1 LGKENRK
8 QNKKENEMYDL
19 ITSVVLYDSNYSDI
33 EKYITQYFEKN
44 VNQKLVFVDN
54 SEEDKIRGYIN
65 DIVGINK
72 YDIDYIFSGDNLGYG
87 KGNNVAI
94 NKYVGQG
101 KYFLISNLD
110 IEFSIESIKQL
121 IDRADMIGEFGVL
134 MPKISYRSGENQYLC
149 KLLPTPMNLFGRRF
163 LKFMKKHIEKENKT
177 YEYRFTNYDID
188 MEVPYLSGCFMFT
201 KYENLINENGFDKRY
216 FMYLEDTDLSRRM
229 FKYKNYYIANIEVFH
244 DFKKESHKS
253 KKMTLAHMKSAVQ
266 YFNKW
271 GWLFDKE
278 RKKINKE
285 MIQKYGGGEIV

>member
-1 LGKENRK
+1 
-8 QNKKENEMYDL
+8 MYDL
-19 ITSVVLYDSNYSDI
+19 ITSVVLYDSKYSDI

-44 VNQKLVFVDN
+44 INQKLVFVDN

-65 DIVGINK
+65 DIVGINN

-94 NKYVGQG
+94 NKYTGQG

-110 IEFSIESIKQL
+110 IEFTIESIKQL

-134 MPKISYRSGENQYLC
+134 MPRISYRNSENQYAC
-149 KLLPTPMNLFGRRF
+149 RLLPTPMNLFGRRF
-163 LKFMKKHIEKENKT
+163 LKFMKRYVEKIDYF
-177 YEYRFTNYDID
+177 YEYKFSTYKSD
-188 MEVPYLSGCFMFT
+188 MIVPYLSGCFMLT
-201 KYENLINENGFDKRY
+201 KYDNLIKENGFDKRY
-216 FMYLEDTDLSRRM
+216 FMYMEDVDLSRRM

-253 KKMTLAHMKSAVQ
+253 KKMTIAHMKSAVQ

-285 MIQKYGGGEIV
+285 MVQKYSGGEII

>member
-1 LGKENRK
+1 
-8 QNKKENEMYDL
+8 MYDL
-19 ITSVVLYDSNYSDI
+19 ITSVVLYDSKYSDI

-44 VNQKLVFVDN
+44 INQKLVFVDN
-54 SEEDKIRGYIN
+54 SEEDKIRGYIY

-87 KGNNVAI
+87 KGNNLAI
-94 NKYVGQG
+94 NKYVGQA

-110 IEFSIESIKQL
+110 IEFTIESIKQL

-134 MPKISYRSGENQYLC
+134 MPRISYRNSENQYAC
-149 KLLPTPMNLFGRRF
+149 RLLPTPMNLFGRRF
-163 LKFMKKHIEKENKT
+163 LKFMKRYVEKIDYF
-177 YEYRFTNYDID
+177 YEYKFSTYKSD
-188 MEVPYLSGCFMFT
+188 MIVPYLSGCFMLT
-201 KYENLINENGFDKRY
+201 KYDNLIKENGFDKRY
-216 FMYLEDTDLSRRM
+216 FMYMEDVDLSRRM

-253 KKMTLAHMKSAVQ
+253 KKMTIAHMKSAVQ

-285 MIQKYGGGEIV
+285 MVQKYGGG

>member
-1 LGKENRK
+1 
-8 QNKKENEMYDL
+8 MYDL

-33 EKYITQYFEKN
+33 ENYITQYFEKN

-54 SEEDKIRGYIN
+54 SEEDKIREYIN

-94 NKYVGQG
+94 NKYIGQG

-121 IDRADMIGEFGVL
+121 IEQADMIGEFGVL

>member
-1 LGKENRK
+1 
-8 QNKKENEMYDL
+8 MYDL
-19 ITSVVLYDSNYSDI
+19 IASVVLYNNDYSDI
-33 EKYITQYFEKN
+33 EKYIAQYFEKN

-65 DIVGINK
+65 SVVGINN
-72 YDIDYIFSGDNLGYG
+72 YDIDYIFSGNNLGYG
-87 KGNNVAI
+87 KGNNLAI

-110 IEFSIESIKQL
+110 IEFTIESIKQL

-134 MPKISYRSGENQYLC
+134 MPRISYRNSENQYAC
-149 KLLPTPMNLFGRRF
+149 RLLPTPMNLFGRRF
-163 LKFMKKHIEKENKT
+163 LKFMKRYVEKIDYF
-177 YEYRFTNYDID
+177 YEYKFSTYKSD
-188 MEVPYLSGCFMFT
+188 MIVPYLSGCFMLT
-201 KYENLINENGFDKRY
+201 KYDNLIKENGFDKRY
-216 FMYLEDTDLSRRM
+216 FMYMEDVDLSRRM

-253 KKMTLAHMKSAVQ
+253 KKMTIAHMKSAVQ

-285 MIQKYGGGEIV
+285 MVQKYSGGEII

>member
-1 LGKENRK
+1 
-8 QNKKENEMYDL
+8 MYDL
-19 ITSVVLYDSNYSDI
+19 ITSVVLYNSDYSDI
-33 EKYITQYFEKN
+33 EKYIAQYFEKN

-54 SEEDKIRGYIN
+54 SEEDKIREYIN

-87 KGNNVAI
+87 KGNNLAI

-121 IDRADMIGEFGVL
+121 IEQADMIGEFGVL

>member
-1 LGKENRK
+1 
-8 QNKKENEMYDL
+8 MYDL
-19 ITSVVLYDSNYSDI
+19 ITSVVLYNSDYSDI
-33 EKYITQYFEKN
+33 EKYIAQYFEKN

-54 SEEDKIRGYIN
+54 SEEDKIREYIN

-87 KGNNVAI
+87 KANNLAI

-121 IDRADMIGEFGVL
+121 IEQADMIGEFGVL

-163 LKFMKKHIEKENKT
+163 LKFMKNYVEKIDYF
-177 YEYRFTNYDID
+177 YEYKFSSYKND
-188 MEVPYLSGCFMFT
+188 MIVPYLSGCFMFT
-201 KYENLINENGFDKRY
+201 KYDNLIKENGFDKRY
-216 FMYLEDTDLSRRM
+216 FMYMEDVDLSRRM
-229 FKYKNYYIANIEVFH
+229 FKYTNRYIANVEVFH

-271 GWLFDKE
+271 GWLFDRE

>member
-1 LGKENRK
+1 MGKENRK

-33 EKYITQYFEKN
+33 GKYITQYFEEN
-44 VNQKLVFVDN
+44 MNQKLVFVDN
-54 SEEDKIRGYIN
+54 SEEDKIRGYLN
-65 DIVGINK
+65 DIVGINN

-201 KYENLINENGFDKRY
+201 KYENLINENGFDKR
-216 FMYLEDTDLSRRM
+216 
-229 FKYKNYYIANIEVFH
+229 
-244 DFKKESHKS
+244 
-253 KKMTLAHMKSAVQ
+253 VQ
-266 YFNKW
+266 P
-271 GWLFDKE
+271 
-278 RKKINKE
+278 
-285 MIQKYGGGEIV
+285 MV

>member
-1 LGKENRK
+1 
-8 QNKKENEMYDL
+8 MYDL
-19 ITSVVLYDSNYSDI
+19 ITSVVLYNSDYSDI
-33 EKYITQYFEKN
+33 EKYIAQYFEKN

-54 SEEDKIRGYIN
+54 SEEDKIREYIN

-87 KGNNVAI
+87 KGNNLAI

-229 FKYKNYYIANIEVFH
+229 FKYTNRYIANVEVFH

>member
-1 LGKENRK
+1 
-8 QNKKENEMYDL
+8 MYDL

-44 VNQKLVFVDN
+44 VNQKLVFVNN
-54 SEEDKIRGYIN
+54 SEEDKIREYIN

-72 YDIDYIFSGDNLGYG
+72 YDIDYVFSGDNLGYG

-94 NKYVGQG
+94 NKYIGQG

-253 KKMTLAHMKSAVQ
+253 KKMTIAHMKSAIQ

-285 MIQKYGGGEIV
+285 MVQKYGGG

>member
-1 LGKENRK
+1 
-8 QNKKENEMYDL
+8 MYDL
-19 ITSVVLYDSNYSDI
+19 ITSVVLYKSNYSDI

-44 VNQKLVFVDN
+44 INQKLVFVDN
-54 SEEDKIRGYIN
+54 SEEDKIRGYIY

-87 KGNNVAI
+87 KGNNLAI

-121 IDRADMIGEFGVL
+121 IEQADMIGEFGVL

-163 LKFMKKHIEKENKT
+163 LKFMKNYVEKIDYF
-177 YEYRFTNYDID
+177 YEYKFSSYKND
-188 MEVPYLSGCFMFT
+188 MIVPYLSGCFMFT
-201 KYENLINENGFDKRY
+201 KYDNLIKENGFDKRY
-216 FMYLEDTDLSRRM
+216 FMYMEDVDLSRRM
-229 FKYKNYYIANIEVFH
+229 FKYTNRYIANIEVFH

-271 GWLFDKE
+271 GWIFDKE

-285 MIQKYGGGEIV
+285 MVQKYGGG

>member
-1 LGKENRK
+1 
-8 QNKKENEMYDL
+8 MYDL
-19 ITSVVLYDSNYSDI
+19 ITSVVLYNSDYSDI
-33 EKYITQYFEKN
+33 EKYIAQYFEKN
-44 VNQKLVFVDN
+44 VNQKLVFVNN
-54 SEEDKIRGYIN
+54 SEEDKIREYIN

-72 YDIDYIFSGDNLGYG
+72 YDIDYMFSGDNLGYG
-87 KGNNVAI
+87 KGNNLAI

-121 IDRADMIGEFGVL
+121 IEQADMIGEFGVL

-285 MIQKYGGGEIV
+285 MVQKYGGGV

>member
-1 LGKENRK
+1 
-8 QNKKENEMYDL
+8 MYDL
-19 ITSVVLYDSNYSDI
+19 ITSVVLYKSNYSDI

-44 VNQKLVFVDN
+44 INQKLVFVDN

-65 DIVGINK
+65 DIVGINN

-94 NKYVGQG
+94 NKYTGQG

-110 IEFSIESIKQL
+110 IEFTIESIKQL

-134 MPKISYRSGENQYLC
+134 MPRISYRNSENQYAC
-149 KLLPTPMNLFGRRF
+149 RLLPTPMNLFGRRF
-163 LKFMKKHIEKENKT
+163 LKFMKRYVEKIDYF
-177 YEYRFTNYDID
+177 YEYKFSTYKSD
-188 MEVPYLSGCFMFT
+188 MIVPYLSGCFMLT
-201 KYENLINENGFDKRY
+201 KYDNLIKENGFDKRY
-216 FMYLEDTDLSRRM
+216 FMYMEDVDLSRRM

-253 KKMTLAHMKSAVQ
+253 KKMTIAHMKSAVQ

-285 MIQKYGGGEIV
+285 MVQKYGGG

>member
-1 LGKENRK
+1 
-8 QNKKENEMYDL
+8 MYDL
-19 ITSVVLYDSNYSDI
+19 ITSVVLYNSDYSDI
-33 EKYITQYFEKN
+33 EKYIAQYFEKN

-54 SEEDKIRGYIN
+54 SEEDKIREYIN
-65 DIVGINK
+65 DIVGINN

-271 GWLFDKE
+271 GWIFDKE

-285 MIQKYGGGEIV
+285 MVQKYGGG

>member
-1 LGKENRK
+1 M
-8 QNKKENEMYDL
+8 NKKENEMYDL

-87 KGNNVAI
+87 KGNNLAI

-121 IDRADMIGEFGVL
+121 IEQADMIGEFGVL
-134 MPKISYRSGENQYLC
+134 MPKISYRNGENQYAC
-149 KLLPTPMNLFGRRF
+149 RLLPTPMNLFGRRF
-163 LKFMKKHIEKENKT
+163 LKFMKNYVEKIDYF
-177 YEYRFTNYDID
+177 YEYKFSSYKND
-188 MEVPYLSGCFMFT
+188 MIVPYLSGCFMFT
-201 KYENLINENGFDKRY
+201 KYDNLIKENGFDKRY
-216 FMYLEDTDLSRRM
+216 FMYMEDVDLSRRM
-229 FKYKNYYIANIEVFH
+229 FKYTNRYIANIEVFH

-271 GWLFDKE
+271 GWIFDKE

-285 MIQKYGGGEIV
+285 MVQKYGGGE

>member
-1 LGKENRK
+1 
-8 QNKKENEMYDL
+8 MYDL
-19 ITSVVLYDSNYSDI
+19 ITSVVLYNSDYSDI
-33 EKYITQYFEKN
+33 EKYIAQYFEKN

-54 SEEDKIRGYIN
+54 SEEDKIREYIN

-278 RKKINKE
+278 RKEINKE

>member
-1 LGKENRK
+1 
-8 QNKKENEMYDL
+8 MYDL
-19 ITSVVLYDSNYSDI
+19 ITSVILYNSKYSDI
-33 EKYITQYFEKN
+33 EEYISQYFGKSI
-44 VNQKLVFVDN
+44 NQKLVFVDN
-54 SEEDKIRGYIN
+54 SEVDKIREYIN
-65 DIVGINK
+65 DIVGINN
-72 YDIDYIFSGDNLGYG
+72 YDIDYIFSGNNLGYG
-87 KGNNVAI
+87 KGNNLAI
-94 NKYVGQG
+94 NKYLGQT

-110 IEFSIESIKQL
+110 IKFSIESIKQL
-121 IDRADMIGEFGVL
+121 IEQADMIGEFGVL

-278 RKKINKE
+278 RKEINKE

>member
-1 LGKENRK
+1 
-8 QNKKENEMYDL
+8 MYDL
-19 ITSVVLYDSNYSDI
+19 ITSVVLYNSDYSDI
-33 EKYITQYFEKN
+33 EKYIAQYFEKN

-54 SEEDKIRGYIN
+54 SEEDKIREYIN

-121 IDRADMIGEFGVL
+121 IEQADMIGEFGVL